1 MTVTR
6 FPGILEWQ
14 LLNKTESIVS
24 GYPNTEQTSTS
35 PTAATATLNSIETV
49 SSVTNVNELSVE
61 SIQSTVDADGK
72 THHLVILP
80 IATDGIK

>member
-35 PTAATATLNSIETV
+35 PPAATATLNSIETV

-72 THHLVILP
+72 TQYSVILP